1 MQEFAYED
9 LLYRIFMYIRLTGA
23 SFTRDSTPAALKLI
37 EELLITESTGSFDRV
52 MAEVQRRLNLS
63 EISLPLI
70 CPQVNRSS
78 ISYQDE

>member
-1 MQEFAYED
+1 MQELVYED
-9 LLYRIFMYIRLTGA
+9 LLNRIFLYIRLTGA
-23 SFTRDSTPAALKLI
+23 SFTRNSTVTALKLI

-52 MAEVQRRLNLS
+52 MAEVQGRLNLS

-78 ISYQDE
+78 IGYQDE